1 MLYGFVILGCT
12 PQMAI
17 NSGEHDGKQWILVH
31 PACRPTHMPFN
42 EQHFLLGIK
51 KVEDVSFG

>member
-1 MLYGFVILGCT
+1 
-12 PQMAI
+12 MAI